1 MITIKAN
8 KPAEPQAPDAGQLY
22 RKAQAETGPAPRWP
36 GVLAL
41 AITAVAIYLKSLF
54 PGQARTDA
62 AAPPAT
68 KDDAAAGEAASR
80 PAVAE
85 GEEPAP
91 AAGEDVDETGSLGKE
106 PPAPKAIGTGG
117 PGYPIPGL
125 ADFLNIDSRLIDYE
139 QLPLPRYPSPIF
151 EFGFAS
157 SANNDNGWRSFALAA
172 VGGGDALPSGS
183 GGQSARKDQ
192 AEEPVDPRGP
202 GRGPGGNDTG
212 GGDDDDGTAPQEPRN
227 RAPRVSGPVQ
237 LVDIGGCQTLMIAS
251 LALLM
256 GASDADADPLSV
268 IGLRASNGQL
278 VATEGGWVFKPQS
291 GWYGTVTLTYWI
303 SDGEDYVRQT
313 ATLRVL
319 EFLDVDGT
327 PGDDR
332 LLGSECADRI
342 AGLGGDDIV
351 DARGGNDIVVTGAGN
366 DHIVGGGGNDQIDA
380 GAGNDIVFGG
390 AGNDVIHGGPG
401 HDSLHGGDGDDT
413 IYGGAGN
420 DVITG
425 GAGNDIIDAGEGD
438 DTVDGGP
445 GDNIIDAGPGNDV
458 VTAGDGNN
466 TVRAGGG
473 DDRVTLGNGNDV
485 VDAGAGN
492 DCVLAGGGNDR
503 VFGGEGADII
513 AGGAGSDVLDGGAG
527 ADRVDGGTGDDWI
540 IATSDAAN
548 DCYEGGEGRDTLDLS
563 ATEHGVTV
571 DLKRGKAV
579 GIEIGEDTVIDFE
592 TILGGSGDD
601 CLIVGEKAVTLKGGE
616 GDDRFVFAVD
626 DDPERTDDLV
636 HQILDLEAGD
646 RIVIKQYQIRS
657 RHDDEDDDGDQGG
670 DGDGFG
676 QAYGDDSD
684 NRPFR
689 FRIEKIGEHERTYVD
704 VYVEQ
709 EDAKDFSIEIYGN
722 HKLYY
727 V

>member
-1 MITIKAN
+1 MITIKTAR
-8 KPAEPQAPDAGQLY
+8 PAESQAPDAGQIY
-22 RKAQAETGPAPRWP
+22 RRVQAEAAPAPRWP

-41 AITAVAIYLKSLF
+41 AVTAVAIYLKSLF

-62 AAPPAT
+62 AAPPAA
-68 KDDAAAGEAASR
+68 KDDAAAAEAPR
-80 PAVAE
+80 NQAVAE
-85 GEEPAP
+85 DDGRAP
-91 AAGEDVDETGSLGKE
+91 AQGPDVDETGSLGQE
-106 PPAPKAIGTGG
+106 PPAARAVGTGG
-117 PGYPIPGL
+117 PGYVVPGL
-125 ADFLNIDSRLIDYE
+125 PDFLNIDSRLIDYG

-151 EFGFAS
+151 EFGAGF
-157 SANNDNGWRSFALAA
+157 SANNDNGWRSLSLAA
-172 VGGGDALPSGS
+172 VGGGASPSEA
-183 GGQSARKDQ
+183 SARTPTGD
-192 AEEPVDPRGP
+192 AGRPADAGP
-202 GRGPGGNDTG
+202 DRHGPDTKPGG
-212 GGDDDDGTAPQEPRN
+212 GGDDDDPTPQEPRN

-237 LVDIGGCQTLMIAS
+237 LADIGGCQTLMIAS

-256 GASDADADPLSV
+256 GASDADADPLSI

-278 VATEGGWVFKPQS
+278 AAAEGGWVFKPQG

-327 PGDDR
+327 AGDDR
-332 LLGSECADRI
+332 LLGSDCADRI
-342 AGLGGDDIV
+342 SGLGGDDIV

-366 DHIVGGGGNDQIDA
+366 DHIAGGAGNDQIDA

-390 AGNDVIHGGPG
+390 AGNDVIHGGAG
-401 HDSLHGGDGDDT
+401 NDSLHGGDGDDT

-438 DTVDGGP
+438 DTVDGGS

-466 TVRAGGG
+466 TVRAGAG

-485 VDAGAGN
+485 VDAGAGD
-492 DCVLAGGGNDR
+492 DCVLAGGGDDR
-503 VFGGEGADII
+503 VFGGEGADVI
-513 AGGAGSDVLDGGAG
+513 AGGAGDDVLDGGAG
-527 ADRVDGGTGDDWI
+527 ADRVEGGTGNDWI
-540 IATSDAAN
+540 VATGDAAA
-548 DCYEGGEGRDTLDLS
+548 DCYDGGEGHDTLDLS

-571 DLKRGKAV
+571 DLTRGKAV

-601 CLIVGEKAVTLKGGE
+601 CLIVGEKAATLKGGE
-616 GDDRFVFAVD
+616 GDDRFVFAVGD
-626 DDPERTDDLV
+626 APGRTDDLV

-646 RIVIKQYQIRS
+646 RIVVRQYQLRS
-657 RHDDEDDDGDQGG
+657 HRDDDDDEDRRDG

-684 NRPFR
+684 SRPFR

-709 EDAKDFSIEIYGN
+709 QEAKDFSIEIYGN